1 MVKEGYKQTEIG
13 IIPEEWDLISFENC
27 FLVLS
32 NNTLS
37 RADMNYNGGEL
48 RNIHYGDILVKF
60 SAVTDCGAER
70 LPYVNTELVKKV
82 SKGFL
87 RDGDIIIADTAEDD
101 TVGKATE
108 VVVGDG
114 NKVVSGLHTIPCRPK
129 DDKMFAPMWL
139 GYFINHNTYHN
150 QLLPYITGIKVS
162 SISKSAIA
170 GTKIAVPKTDEQIKI
185 VAALFDID
193 DLITNLEKL
202 IAKKK
207 AIKQGAMQELLSGKR
222 RLPGFDGEWKTE
234 TWGDVLSGFCSGA
247 TPYRGIPTYFKGSIK
262 WVSSGEL
269 NYNVI
274 YDTLE
279 HISFEA
285 ANKTSLTLHPEGTFL
300 MAITGLEAAGTR
312 GSCALLGTPATTN
325 QSCMAIYSTCK
336 MSTSFLFHNY
346 TLYGDELAL
355 KYCQG
360 TKQQSYTAAIVKKL
374 PITYPVDVDEQTAI
388 AAVLDDM
395 NKEISMLKEKLNKAV
410 SIKQGMMSELLTGR
424 IRLQ

>member
-1 MVKEGYKQTEIG
+1 MVKQGYKQTEIG
-13 IIPEEWDLISFENC
+13 IIPEEWDLISFKNC
-27 FLVLS
+27 FSVLP

-37 RADMNYNGGEL
+37 RAELNYNGGQL
-48 RNIHYGDILVKF
+48 KNIHYGDILVKLP
-60 SAVTDCGAER
+60 AVTDCSAER
-70 LPYVNTELVKKV
+70 LPYVNAESVKKV

-87 RDGDIIIADTAEDD
+87 RDGDIVIADTAEDD

-108 VVVGDG
+108 VVAING

-129 DDKMFAPMWL
+129 DDKMFVPMWL
-139 GYFINHNTYHN
+139 GYFTNHNIYHD
-150 QLLPYITGIKVS
+150 QILPYITGIKVS
-162 SISKSAIA
+162 SISKSSIA
-170 GTKIAVPKTDEQIKI
+170 GTMIAVPKTDEQMKI
-185 VAALFDID
+185 VTALSDID
-193 DLITNLEKL
+193 TLITNLEKL

-207 AIKQGAMQELLSGKR
+207 AIKQGAMQELLTGKH

-234 TWGDVLSGFCSGA
+234 TWSDVLSGFSSGA
-247 TPYRGIPTYFKGSIK
+247 TPYRGIPTYFKGSIN

-279 HISFEA
+279 HISPEA
-285 ANKTSLTLHPEGTFL
+285 ANKTSLTLHPAGTFL

-325 QSCMAIYSTCK
+325 QSCMAIYSTSK
-336 MSTSFLFHNY
+336 MSTSFLFHYY

-360 TKQQSYTAAIVKKL
+360 TKQQSYTAAIVKIL

-388 AAVLDDM
+388 TAVLDDM
-395 NKEISMLKEKLNKAV
+395 NKAISMMEEKLTKAK

-424 IRLQ
+424 IRVQ